1 MSVVLSRVWERFSLA
16 EFIRGP
22 VQLIVEVCVGG
33 RGSLIRL
40 SYRPG
45 TLGAV
50 GNGNCELHLLN
61 LFLFLFKP
69 FSNLSLLLA

>member
-1 MSVVLSRVWERFSLA
+1 MSIVLSRVWERLSLA

-22 VQLIVEVCVGG
+22 VQLIVEVWGG